1 VVAGSGKTILS
12 STIIDSL
19 IEGEKIHT
27 VYFYCDYRDIERMST
42 VGLYASL
49 TAQIL
54 QNNFAGEL
62 PERFSKYFEDNKA
75 KLPQEVALYTELMVL
90 IESIGR
96 TRVVV
101 DALDE
106 CTIEVRQDILKTLF
120 EMQKRGKI
128 NVLVTS
134 REENDIKYVVES
146 FGVPNVS
153 LQIKPSATSN
163 DLAMFVKGEI
173 ERTDTKLSRL
183 RESTKQEIL
192 TAITAEAKGMF
203 RWAKCTLDYIAGLRS
218 DKAIKKSLTELP
230 PGLNDVYDRILEK
243 ISHADKGIAM
253 RVFHWLTCAYRPL
266 LIQEMVE
273 GLGIEWGSTRLDP
286 DSLLNNPEDLLE
298 ICGSLVE
305 INRDTGT
312 ISLAH
317 FTVKE
322 YLTSHLRNGKH
333 ADYFVDVMRANF
345 RLAKLCV
352 TYLSFEAFGDG
363 PCQSMREYA
372 QRCKTNTL
380 FRYAATFWPKH
391 ARDHE
396 NTEDRSF
403 LSVMEYFFLDPKM
416 HGNFES
422 WMQAYEEA
430 PPGREFDTYLYR
442 DWGIE
447 NRLIYAARLGLYS
460 TVQLL
465 LSKGYDPS
473 AICKPSG
480 RNTTPSIFQGNC
492 GNPLNSACESG
503 NVKVMELLLS
513 KGVDINAMAGS
524 HGLALNAVVHS
535 DVQRNDFTA
544 LRYLLQRGANPNLT
558 FGEENFPLYTAAFEC
573 SSAEAVKILI
583 EGGADLTMA
592 DKAEA
597 TMFEAAGGLGMREI
611 FEVIWE
617 HGGGDYP
624 NPTWDKIFNFT
635 RGVDGWSLFL
645 ASQSNF
651 FESAQKILL
660 KNGHRI
666 FKDPSY
672 EKLMLYTFRWCSSKG
687 YYKFLQQMLEYSGTE
702 GEFFKL
708 ALLDAVRKGHAMTV
722 STILESH
729 KGAIPGSPGS
739 SLVLAGASGSL
750 NVVKDLLQRGG
761 DPTAVDEHGWSALLA
776 ATVFKQHDILELFD
790 NMGKRL
796 QDNTCTPLT
805 PSSWQIE
812 RTLLPLWELPDPKL
826 EISGN
831 VVYLLPG

>member
-1 VVAGSGKTILS
+1 VIAGSGKTILS

-27 VYFYCDYRDIERMST
+27 VYFYCDYRDIEKMNT

-54 QNNFAGEL
+54 EKHFAGEL
-62 PERFSKYFEDNKA
+62 PERFLKYFDDNKA
-75 KLPQEVALYTELMVL
+75 KLPQEVALYAELMVL

-96 TRVVV
+96 TRVIV

-106 CTIEVRQDILKTLF
+106 CTAEVRQDILKALF
-120 EMQKRGKI
+120 EMQNRGQI

-134 REENDIKYVVES
+134 REEIDIKYVVEG
-146 FGVPNVS
+146 FGVPNLS
-153 LQIKPSATSN
+153 LHIKPSATSK

-183 RESTKQEIL
+183 RESTKQEIH

-218 DKAIKKSLTELP
+218 DKAIKRSLTELP

-243 ISHADKGIAM
+243 ISRADKGLAM
-253 RVFHWLTCAYRPL
+253 RVFHWLACAYRPL
-266 LIQEMVE
+266 LIHEMVE
-273 GLGIEWGSTRLDP
+273 GLGIEWGSTCLDP
-286 DSLLNNPEDLLE
+286 DALLNNPEDLIE

-352 TYLSFEAFGDG
+352 TYLSFEAFRDG
-363 PCQSMREYA
+363 PCDTKQEYV
-372 QRCKTNTL
+372 QRCKTNSL
-380 FRYAATFWPKH
+380 FRYAAKFWPKH

-403 LSVMEYFFLDPKM
+403 LSVMEYFFLDSKL
-416 HGNFES
+416 HGNFQS
-422 WMQAYEEA
+422 WMQAHEEA
-430 PPGREFDTYLYR
+430 AIGCEFDTYLYC

-473 AICKPSG
+473 AVCKPKTS
-480 RNTTPSIFQGNC
+480 NTMSSLHRGHC
-492 GNPLNSACESG
+492 GNPLNAACESG
-503 NVKVMELLLS
+503 NVKIMELLLS

-524 HGLALNAVVHS
+524 RGLALNAAVYS
-535 DVQRNDFTA
+535 DVQRNDFTS
-544 LRYLLQRGANPNLT
+544 LRYLLQHGANPNLK
-558 FGEENFPLYTAAFEC
+558 FGQENFPLYAAALET

-583 EGGADLTMA
+583 EGGADLGMT
-592 DKAEA
+592 DKVEA
-597 TMFEAAGGLGMREI
+597 TMFELAGAFGMHEI

-617 HGGGDYP
+617 HGGGDHP
-624 NPTWDKIFNFT
+624 NPNYDRIFNFT
-635 RGVDGWSLFL
+635 RGVDGWSLYL
-645 ASQSNF
+645 ASLSNF
-651 FESAQKILL
+651 FEIAQKILL
-660 KNGHRI
+660 KNGRRI

-672 EKLMLYTFRWCSSKG
+672 EQLMCLTFRWCGSHG

-702 GEFFKL
+702 GELFNL
-708 ALLDAVRKGHAMTV
+708 ALLDAVTKGHAMTV
-722 STILESH
+722 STMLGSH
-729 KGAIPGSPGS
+729 KGAILGSP
-739 SLVLAGASGSL
+739 LVLAAASGS
-750 NVVKDLLQRGG
+750 VDIVKDLLQRGE
-761 DPTAVDEHGWSALLA
+761 DPAAVDEHGWSALLA
-776 ATVFKQHDILELFD
+776 ATVFKQHDILGLFD
-790 NMGKRL
+790 DMGKRL
-796 QDNTCTPLT
+796 QDNRCTPLT

-812 RTLLPLWELPDPKL
+812 RSMIPMCEMPDPKL

-831 VVYLLPG
+831 VVCLLPG